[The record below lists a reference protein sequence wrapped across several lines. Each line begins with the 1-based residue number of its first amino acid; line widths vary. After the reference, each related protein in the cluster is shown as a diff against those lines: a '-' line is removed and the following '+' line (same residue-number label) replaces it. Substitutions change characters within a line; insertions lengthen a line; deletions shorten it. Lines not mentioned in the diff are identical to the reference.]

1 MSSTRARAVK
11 SAAWTMIPRSPSG
24 LWRLAIALGL
34 VAALSSP
41 GSLTAQ
47 QAKVRTLT
55 EQELMDMM
63 EGSSIQASR
72 GANTAPTQQRI
83 KTALAQGKK
92 FTMIS
97 VDDVP
102 DDWTTVTVAGVGGG
116 GAWPYVI
123 DRVKQQN
130 LPTVPN
136 GTKAA
141 VEALSKYLGKKF
153 NAVIRIEAVQ
163 AAGALMLA
171 SDLGVPVVDAC
182 LSGRARPEIEQQIPW
197 INGISS
203 TPAAL
208 TTRWG
213 DTIIIQKAVDD
224 YRAED
229 LGRAIAVASGGGA
242 QIAMNPMTG
251 AEVKRGVIKGALSQ
265 AILFGKT
272 AREAV
277 AQGKDPVAA
286 LVKASKG
293 YMLFQGTVTK
303 SETKGDR
310 GFTWSDVEL
319 TGTGKYTGHTY
330 KVYVKNEN
338 IVAWLDGVPDAM
350 SPDTI
355 QDLDPKTG
363 DAHNGGNLGAY
374 KMGAEIAMIGFE
386 TSPMWRTPK
395 GIEVFGPR
403 HFGFDFDYVPLEQL
417 VKQRKV
423 LAIE

>member
-265 AILFGKT
+265 AILFGKIG
-272 AREAV
+272 R
-277 AQGKDPVAA
+277 
-286 LVKASKG
+286 
-293 YMLFQGTVTK
+293 
-303 SETKGDR
+303 
-310 GFTWSDVEL
+310 
-319 TGTGKYTGHTY
+319 
-330 KVYVKNEN
+330 
-338 IVAWLDGVPDAM
+338 
-350 SPDTI
+350 
-355 QDLDPKTG
+355 
-363 DAHNGGNLGAY
+363 AH
-374 KMGAEIAMIGFE
+374 
-386 TSPMWRTPK
+386 
-395 GIEVFGPR
+395 V
-403 HFGFDFDYVPLEQL
+403 
-417 VKQRKV
+417 
-423 LAIE
+423 

>member
-1 MSSTRARAVK
+1 MNRRGTWA
-11 SAAWTMIPRSPSG
+11 T
-24 LWRLAIALGL
+24 IALAAAAA
-34 VAALSSP
+34 VAL
-41 GSLTAQ
+41 LTTPTIRAQ
-47 QAKVRTLT
+47 QQKIHTLT
-55 EQELMDMM
+55 EQELLDMM
-63 EGSSIQASR
+63 MGSSIQASR
-72 GANTAPTQQRI
+72 GANTAQTVDRI
-83 KTALAQGKK
+83 KAALAQGRK
-92 FTMIS
+92 FTMINP
-97 VDDVP
+97 DDVP

-116 GAWPYVI
+116 GAWDYVSERI
-123 DRVKQQN
+123 KQQK
-130 LPTVPN
+130 LPTIQNSTV
-136 GTKAA
+136 AA
-141 VEALSKYLGKKF
+141 TQALSKYLGKQF
-153 NAVIRIEAVQ
+153 NAVVRIEAVQ
-163 AAGALMLA
+163 SVGALMLA
-171 SDLGVPVVDAC
+171 SELGVPVVDAC

-197 INGISS
+197 INGIPS

-208 TTRWG
+208 TSRWG
-213 DTIIIQKAVDD
+213 DTVIIEKAVDD

-242 QIAMNPMTG
+242 QIAMNPMSG
-251 AEVKRGVIKGALSQ
+251 AQVKRGVIKGALSQ

-277 AQGKDPVAA
+277 AHGQDPVAA

-303 SETKGDR
+303 SEIKGDR
-310 GFTWSDVEL
+310 GFTWSDVEIS
-319 TGTGKYTGHTY
+319 GTGKYTGHVY

-363 DAHNGGNLGAY
+363 DAHNGGALGGY
-374 KMGAEIAMIGFE
+374 KLGAEIAMIGYE

-403 HFGFDFDYVPLEQL
+403 HFGFDFEYVPIEQL
-417 VKQRKV
+417 QRQRKT
-423 LAIE
+423 LATH